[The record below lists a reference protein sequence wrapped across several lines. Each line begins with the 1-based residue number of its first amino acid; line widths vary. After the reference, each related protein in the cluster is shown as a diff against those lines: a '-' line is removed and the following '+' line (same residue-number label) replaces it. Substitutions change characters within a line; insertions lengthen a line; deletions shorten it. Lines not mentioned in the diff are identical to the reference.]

1 VDCEHESSWDS
12 NGKQK
17 LNDENIFENIKEGGI
32 LSMQRSHLLIVK
44 WYDMR
49 NVYIRNTVL
58 DGRMADM
65 WASRGAH

>member
-1 VDCEHESSWDS
+1 MM
-12 NGKQK
+12 KTFLK
-17 LNDENIFENIKEGGI
+17 ILKKGGI

-49 NVYIRNTVL
+49 NVYIRNTVF